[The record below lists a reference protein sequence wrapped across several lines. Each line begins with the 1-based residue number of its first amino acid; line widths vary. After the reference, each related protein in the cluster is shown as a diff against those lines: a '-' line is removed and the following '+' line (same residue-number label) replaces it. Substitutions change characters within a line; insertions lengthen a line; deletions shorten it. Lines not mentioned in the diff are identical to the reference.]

1 MFEFFSIYGT
11 HTAFKQT
18 KTLPR
23 IRCLDNANP
32 CILVFILQP
41 SIEQPFQNKFTF
53 QIIEL
58 AKFDVRT

>member
-11 HTAFKQT
+11 H
-18 KTLPR
+18 
-23 IRCLDNANP
+23 IDNANP